1 MGRSINENIKNRFG
15 DRISVSYP
23 NRQLDPNE
31 QKIQN
36 ENLVKAFSQ
45 VLAGVLKRELTQDD
59 LLGLEDL
66 SARKR
71 RRKN

>member
-1 MGRSINENIKNRFG
+1 MGRSISENFKNRFG

-23 NRQLDPNE
+23 NRQLDPGE

-36 ENLVKAFSQ
+36 ENLLKAFSQ
-45 VLAGVLKRELTQDD
+45 VLAGILKREPTQDE
-59 LLGLEDL
+59 LLGIEGLPIH
-66 SARKR
+66 KQ